1 MGKERERRLMRGG
14 IELLRIGKSR
24 GQEENSRK
32 ARQQAPERIIVC
44 IDENGVIYLC
54 SGEEEC

>member
-1 MGKERERRLMRGG
+1 M
-14 IELLRIGKSR
+14 RIGKSR

-54 SGEEEC
+54 SGDIVSDEKDVLKGKNASDLD

>member
-1 MGKERERRLMRGG
+1 MRGG

-32 ARQQAPERIIVC
+32 ASQEAQRIIVC
-44 IDENGVIYLC
+44 IDENGVIYVC
-54 SGEEEC
+54 SG